1 MLFLRKLLLEVVIL
15 RKNEF
20 KQKQYAFWNGKNLD
34 GTQEYFHVTSQ
45 DQDEKAQCVV
55 STETVAADD
64 HK

>member
-1 MLFLRKLLLEVVIL
+1 M
-15 RKNEF
+15 RKNEP

-34 GTQEYFHVTSQ
+34 GTQEYFHATSQ